1 MSQNTFCMA
10 GGVARNPLVRLDKP
24 VTATI
29 GADEH
34 IAIVGP
40 NGGGKSLFVDTLI
53 GKYPLCE
60 GTLQYDFSPSVTQT
74 VYDNVKY
81 IAFRDTYGA
90 ADANYYYQQR
100 WNAHDQD
107 ETPDVREML
116 GEIKDEQLKN
126 ELFELFRIEPLLDK
140 KIILLSSGELR
151 KFQLTKTLLTAPR
164 VLIMDNPFIGLDAPT
179 RELLFTL
186 LERLTKIS
194 SVQIILVLSMMDDIP
209 SFITHVIP
217 VDKMEVFPKMERE
230 AYLTAFCD
238 RDVAIS
244 FDELQKRIIDLPY
257 DGNNYDSDEV
267 VKLNKVSIRYDDRTI
282 LNELDWTVRRG
293 ENWALSGENGAGKST
308 LLSLVCADNP
318 QSYACDISLFGRKR
332 GTGESIWEI
341 KKHIGYVSP
350 EMHRA
355 YLKNLPSIEIV
366 ASGLHDSIGLYKR
379 PQPEQM
385 TVCEWWMDIFGIADL
400 KDKPFLQLSSGEQ
413 RLALLA
419 RAFVK
424 DPELLILDEPT
435 NHLDSNARQMVAKYL
450 KKKKSFILVS
460 HDRDFLDGCV
470 DHILSLNRT
479 NIEVQSGNFSLFMLN
494 FERRQVS
501 EQMQND
507 RLKQEIKRLKQSA
520 RQSAEWSDKI
530 ESGKI
535 GNKVFDRGYVGH
547 KAAKMMQLSKNLENR
562 QKRAIEQKTSL
573 LKNTESAESLKI
585 SPLDFAVIKGALKLK
600 NGTADIKSK

>member
-1 MSQNTFCMA
+1 MAQNTFSIA
-10 GGVARNPLVRLDKP
+10 GGVARNPLVRLSEP
-24 VTATI
+24 VSATI
-29 GADEH
+29 SSGEH

-40 NGGGKSLFVDTLI
+40 NAAGKSVFIDTLL
-53 GKYPLCE
+53 GKYPLRE
-60 GTLQYDFSPSVTQT
+60 GQLTYDFAPSATET

-107 ETPDVREML
+107 DAPDVRETL
-116 GEIKDEQLKN
+116 GEIKDERLKQ
-126 ELFELFRIEPLLDK
+126 ELFDLFRIEPMLEK

-151 KFQLTKTLLTAPR
+151 KFQLTKTLLTSPR

-186 LERLTKIS
+186 LERLTKQS
-194 SVQIILVLSMMDDIP
+194 SVQIILVLSMLDDIP

-217 VDKMEVFPKMERE
+217 VDGKRVLPKMERD
-230 AYLTAFCD
+230 AYLEAF
-238 RDVAIS
+238 RLQHTDVS
-244 FDELQKRIIDLPY
+244 FDELQQRIINLAYGEDE
-257 DGNNYDSDEV
+257 YDSDEV
-267 VKLNKVSIRYDDRTI
+267 VKLNKVSIRYGDRTI

-293 ENWALSGENGAGKST
+293 EKWALSGENGAGKST

-355 YLKNLPSIEIV
+355 YLKNLPAIEIV

-379 PQPEQM
+379 PQPSQM
-385 TVCEWWMDIFGIADL
+385 AVCEWWMDVFGIADL
-400 KDKPFLQLSSGEQ
+400 KDTPFLQLSSGEQ

-424 DPELLILDEPT
+424 DPELLILDEPL
-435 NHLDSNARQMVAKYL
+435 HGLDTYNRRRVKKIIEAFCARRDKTLIMVTHY
-450 KKKKSFILVS
+450 
-460 HDRDFLDGCV
+460 
-470 DHILSLNRT
+470 
-479 NIEVQSGNFSLFMLN
+479 EVELPNTIT
-494 FERRQVS
+494 
-501 EQMQND
+501 D
-507 RLKQEIKRLKQSA
+507 RLFLKR
-520 RQSAEWSDKI
+520 
-530 ESGKI
+530 
-535 GNKVFDRGYVGH
+535 
-547 KAAKMMQLSKNLENR
+547 NR
-562 QKRAIEQKTSL
+562 
-573 LKNTESAESLKI
+573 
-585 SPLDFAVIKGALKLK
+585 
-600 NGTADIKSK
+600 

>member
-10 GGVARNPLVRLDKP
+10 GGVARNPLVRLAKP
-24 VTATI
+24 ITATI
-29 GADEH
+29 GANEH

-53 GKYPLCE
+53 GKYPLRE
-60 GTLQYDFSPSVTQT
+60 GTLQYDFSPSATQT

-107 ETPDVREML
+107 DAPEVREML
-116 GEIKDEQLKN
+116 GEIKDPALKE
-126 ELFELFRIEPLLDK
+126 ELFELFRIEPMLDK

-151 KFQLTKTLLTAPR
+151 KFQLTKTLLTSPR

-186 LERLTKIS
+186 LERLTKMS
-194 SVQIILVLSMMDDIP
+194 SVQIVLILSMMDDVP

-217 VDKMEVFPKMERE
+217 VDHLTVYDKIPRE
-230 AYLTAFCD
+230 EYLIKY
-238 RDVAIS
+238 RENVVEES
-244 FDELQKRIIDLPY
+244 FAELQQRIADLPY
-257 DGNNYDSDEV
+257 SDTNYSSEEV
-267 VKLNKVSIRYDDRTI
+267 VKLNKVSIRYGDRTI
-282 LNELDWTVRRG
+282 LKELDWTVRRG
-293 ENWALSGENGAGKST
+293 EKWALSGENGAGKST

-332 GTGESIWEI
+332 GTGESIWEM

-355 YLKNLPSIEIV
+355 YLKNLPAIEIV

-379 PQPEQM
+379 PHQEQM
-385 TVCEWWMDIFGIADL
+385 AVCEWWMDVFGIASL

-424 DPELLILDEPT
+424 DPELLILDEPL
-435 NHLDSNARQMVAKYL
+435 HGLDTFNRRRV
-450 KKKKSFILVS
+450 KKV
-460 HDRDFLDGCV
+460 
-470 DHILSLNRT
+470 
-479 NIEVQSGNFSLFMLN
+479 IEAFC
-494 FERRQVS
+494 RRQDKTMIMVTHYES
-501 EQMQND
+501 ELPDVISD
-507 RLKQEIKRLKQSA
+507 RLFLR
-520 RQSAEWSDKI
+520 R
-530 ESGKI
+530 
-535 GNKVFDRGYVGH
+535 
-547 KAAKMMQLSKNLENR
+547 NR
-562 QKRAIEQKTSL
+562 
-573 LKNTESAESLKI
+573 
-585 SPLDFAVIKGALKLK
+585 
-600 NGTADIKSK
+600 